1 MREVALEVHLIL
13 LTIGRVMQEGIGIV
27 EDVPFGD
34 GVIAVVGSE
43 FRSNKS
49 AEHENPCDFCH
60 TCF

>member
-1 MREVALEVHLIL
+1 MWEVTLEVHLIL
-13 LTIGRVMQEGIGIV
+13 LAVGRMMQEGIGIV
-27 EDVPFGD
+27 EDVPLGGG
-34 GVIAVVGSE
+34 GVSVVGSE